1 MPAPDCEPVRHGG
14 RPVLVLSR
22 KLNQAI
28 MIGDNVRIVVVAVD
42 RDQVK
47 LGIDAPR
54 EIPVHRFEVYEDIQ
68 RSNQAAA
75 AGLPPSERP
84 PQGKSGEPPAR
95 EATAAK
101 LAPQKRPA
109 RPR

>member
-1 MPAPDCEPVRHGG
+1 M
-14 RPVLVLSR
+14 LVLSR

-54 EIPVHRFEVYEDIQ
+54 EIPVHRSEVFDEIQ
-68 RSNQAAA
+68 RANRAA
-75 AGLPPSERP
+75 AGLDAPTPVTTPS
-84 PQGKSGEPPAR
+84 
-95 EATAAK
+95 
-101 LAPQKRPA
+101 A
-109 RPR
+109 RPSGANPVTLTPRKTPPPRAKE